1 MEEEQFYNAVKTMR
15 EMQIK
20 YFRTR
25 NIIVLQKAKA
35 LEKKVDNYIKE
46 DIYKKRIIEKQK
58 KEINELFENC

>member
-1 MEEEQFYNAVKTMR
+1 MEEEQFYNTVKSMR

-35 LEKKVDNYIKE
+35 LEKKVDDYIKE
-46 DIYKKRIIEKQK
+46 KV
-58 KEINELFENC
+58 

>member
-1 MEEEQFYNAVKTMR
+1 MNEEQFYNAVKAMR

-25 NIIVLQKAKA
+25 NVIVLQKAKA

-46 DIYKKRIIEKQK
+46 DIYKKRIIEKQE
-58 KEINELFENC
+58 KEINELFTNC

>member
-1 MEEEQFYNAVKTMR
+1 MEEEQFYNTVKSMR

-35 LEKKVDNYIKE
+35 LEKKVDDYIKE
-46 DIYKKRIIEKQK
+46 DIHKKNIIEKQRE
-58 KEINELFENC
+58 EINELFL

>member
-1 MEEEQFYNAVKTMR
+1 MNEEQFYNTVKDMR

-25 NIIVLQKAKA
+25 NIIVLKKAKA

-46 DIYKKRIIEKQK
+46 DIYKKRIIENQE
-58 KEINELFENC
+58 KEINELFTNC